1 MNKYTF
7 IKLREHGELAEQTAE
22 WFHSKWN
29 IPKAAYS
36 ESISECL
43 KNKSAVPQWYVVLD
57 GETIIAGLGVIEND
71 VHNRKDLAPNVCAV
85 YVEERYRKQAIAGK
99 MLDFVC
105 NDMNAQG
112 IDILYLLTDHTRFYE
127 RYGWNFLCMVR
138 GDGEEQLS
146 RMYMHQTKRS

>member
-71 VHNRKDLAPNVCAV
+71 FHNRKDLAPNVCAV
-85 YVEERYRKQAIAGK
+85 YVEERYLVFTDRPYR
-99 MLDFVC
+99 
-105 NDMNAQG
+105 
-112 IDILYLLTDHTRFYE
+112 ILREVWLELFMYGTR
-127 RYGWNFLCMVR
+127 
-138 GDGEEQLS
+138 
-146 RMYMHQTKRS
+146 